1 MCENCESSS
10 EALPIF
16 NFVKSKIVCSYP
28 SRIKKIRLLQGK
40 FESKGQDIE
49 ASRGLYF
56 DIKMSIVAAQ
66 DVMAK
71 LSIETLPHNLVK
83 LNMIYKIAMKSDL
96 NRSLRTGACPH
107 LCMFP
112 FIKKVGERPGSAR
125 PTNENDIT

>member
-1 MCENCESSS
+1 MSAVIPPEE
-10 EALPIF
+10 
-16 NFVKSKIVCSYP
+16 
-28 SRIKKIRLLQGK
+28 KKIQLLQGK
-40 FESKGQDIE
+40 FESRGQDIE

-96 NRSLRTGACPH
+96 NRPLGTGACPH
-107 LCMFP
+107 LRKFP
-112 FIKKVGERPGSAR
+112 FIKKVGERPRSAR

>member
-1 MCENCESSS
+1 MSAVIPPEEKNNT
-10 EALPIF
+10 I
-16 NFVKSKIVCSYP
+16 
-28 SRIKKIRLLQGK
+28 LQGK

-49 ASRGLYF
+49 AWRGLYF
-56 DIKMSIVAAQ
+56 HIKMSIVAAQ

-96 NRSLRTGACPH
+96 NRSLGTGACPH
-107 LCMFP
+107 LRMFP

-125 PTNENDIT
+125 PTNENDITWPSIYLRKVIHGIWFPPR